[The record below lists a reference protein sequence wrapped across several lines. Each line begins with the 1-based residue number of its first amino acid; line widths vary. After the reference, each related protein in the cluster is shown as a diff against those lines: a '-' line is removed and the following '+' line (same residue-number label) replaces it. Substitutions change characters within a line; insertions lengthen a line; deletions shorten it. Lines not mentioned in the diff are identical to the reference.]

1 MRIGIDL
8 DDTITKTDEILF
20 KYAKIYNKEEKIL
33 FNINREEWNL
43 TKAFGWNKENI
54 KEFFSKYL
62 KSIYEEAEIKENAKE
77 RINKLK
83 DDGNEI
89 IIITAR
95 DTKSLKEVH
104 EVCEDWLINNK
115 INVDKI
121 VVDGEDKAQKC
132 LENKIDIF
140 IDDNICNCE
149 NVYNNLKIPVLLM
162 NSRYN
167 KDYQNPKIKRVYNWN
182 EIYNEIYNEICKY
195 K

>member
-20 KYAKIYNKEEKIL
+20 KYAKIYNEEEKIL

-43 TKAFGWNKENI
+43 TKAFGWNEENI

-62 KSIYEEAEIKENAKE
+62 KSIYEKAEIKENAKE
-77 RINKLK
+77 KINALK
-83 DDGNEI
+83 NDGNKI

-104 EVCEDWLINNK
+104 EVCKDWLINNK

-121 VVDGEDKAQKC
+121 VVDGENKAQKC

-182 EIYNEIYNEICKY
+182 EIYNEICKY

>member
-20 KYAKIYNKEEKIL
+20 KYAKIYNEEEKIL

-43 TKAFGWNKENI
+43 TKAFGWNEENI

-95 DTKSLKEVH
+95 DTKSLKQVH
-104 EVCEDWLINNK
+104 KVCKDWLINNK

-162 NSRYN
+162 NGRYN

-182 EIYNEIYNEICKY
+182 EIYNEICKY

>member
-20 KYAKIYNKEEKIL
+20 KYAKIYNEEEKIL

-43 TKAFGWNKENI
+43 TKAFGWNEENI

-104 EVCEDWLINNK
+104 EVCKDWLINNK

-162 NSRYN
+162 NGRYN

>member
-20 KYAKIYNKEEKIL
+20 KYAKMYNEEEKIL
-33 FNINREEWNL
+33 FKINRGEWDWN
-43 TKAFGWNKENI
+43 KAFGWDEEKCET
-54 KEFFSKYL
+54 FFSRYL
-62 KSIYEEAEIKENAKE
+62 KKIFEEAEIKENAKE
-77 RINKLK
+77 KINALK
-83 DDGNEI
+83 NDGNKI

-104 EVCEDWLINNK
+104 KVCENWLINNK
-115 INVDKI
+115 VNVDKI
-121 VVDGEDKAQKC
+121 VVDGEDKVQKC

-140 IDDNICNCE
+140 IDDGVYNCE

-162 NSRYN
+162 DSRYN
-167 KDYQNPKIKRVYNWN
+167 KDYQNPNIKRVYDW
-182 EIYNEIYNEICKY
+182 NEIYNEICKY

>member
-20 KYAKIYNKEEKIL
+20 KYAKKYNEEEKIL
-33 FNINREEWNL
+33 FKINREEWNWN
-43 TKAFGWNKENI
+43 KAFGWDEEKCE
-54 KEFFSKYL
+54 KFFSRYL
-62 KSIYEEAEIKENAKE
+62 KKIFEEAEIKENAKE
-77 RINKLK
+77 RINELK

-104 EVCEDWLINNK
+104 EVCEKWLINNK
-115 INVDKI
+115 VNVDKI

-140 IDDNICNCE
+140 IDDRC
-149 NVYNNLKIPVLLM
+149 
-162 NSRYN
+162 S
-167 KDYQNPKIKRVYNWN
+167 
-182 EIYNEIYNEICKY
+182 
-195 K
+195 

>member
-20 KYAKIYNKEEKIL
+20 KYAKKYNEEEKIL
-33 FNINREEWNL
+33 FKINRGEWDWN
-43 TKAFGWNKENI
+43 KAFGWDEEKCET
-54 KEFFSKYL
+54 FFSRYL
-62 KSIYEEAEIKENAKE
+62 KKIFEEAEIKENAKE
-77 RINKLK
+77 KINALK
-83 DDGNEI
+83 KDGNKI

-104 EVCEDWLINNK
+104 KVCENWLINNK
-115 INVDKI
+115 VNVDKI

-140 IDDNICNCE
+140 IDDNVYNCE
-149 NVYNNLKIPVLLM
+149 SVYKNLKIPVLLM
-162 NSRYN
+162 DSRYN
-167 KDYQNPKIKRVYNWN
+167 KDYQNSNIKRVYNWN
-182 EIYNEIYNEICKY
+182 EIYNEICKY

>member
-43 TKAFGWNKENI
+43 TKAFGWNEENI
-54 KEFFSKYL
+54 KGFFSKYL
-62 KSIYEEAEIKENAKE
+62 KSIYEKAEIKENAKE

-104 EVCEDWLINNK
+104 EVCKDWLINNK

-182 EIYNEIYNEICKY
+182 EIYNEICKY

>member
-20 KYAKIYNKEEKIL
+20 KYAKMYNEEEKIL
-33 FNINREEWNL
+33 FKINREEWDWN
-43 TKAFGWNKENI
+43 KAFGWDEEKCET
-54 KEFFSKYL
+54 FFSRYL
-62 KSIYEEAEIKENAKE
+62 KKIFEEAEIKENAKE
-77 RINKLK
+77 KINALK
-83 DDGNEI
+83 NGGNKI

-104 EVCEDWLINNK
+104 KVCENWLINNK
-115 INVDKI
+115 VNVDKI

-140 IDDNICNCE
+140 IDDNVYNCE
-149 NVYNNLKIPVLLM
+149 SVYKNLKIPVLLM

-167 KDYQNPKIKRVYNWN
+167 KEYQNPNIKRVYNWN
-182 EIYNEIYNEICKY
+182 EIYNEICKY

>member
-20 KYAKIYNKEEKIL
+20 KYAKIYNEEEKIL

-43 TKAFGWNKENI
+43 TKAFGWNEENI

-104 EVCEDWLINNK
+104 KVCKDWLINNK

-162 NSRYN
+162 NGRYN

-182 EIYNEIYNEICKY
+182 EIYNEICKY

>member
-20 KYAKIYNKEEKIL
+20 KYAKIYNEEEKIL

-43 TKAFGWNKENI
+43 TKAFGWNEENI

-104 EVCEDWLINNK
+104 KVCKDWLINNK

-162 NSRYN
+162 NGRYN
-167 KDYQNPKIKRVYNWN
+167 KEYQNPKIKRVYNWN
-182 EIYNEIYNEICKY
+182 EIYNEICKY

>member
-20 KYAKIYNKEEKIL
+20 KYAKIYNEEEKIL

-43 TKAFGWNKENI
+43 TKAFGWNEENI

-62 KSIYEEAEIKENAKE
+62 KSIYEKAEIKENAKE

-104 EVCEDWLINNK
+104 EVCKDWLINNK

-182 EIYNEIYNEICKY
+182 EIYNEICKY

>member
-43 TKAFGWNKENI
+43 TKAFGWNEENI

-77 RINKLK
+77 KINVLK
-83 DDGNEI
+83 DDGNKI

-104 EVCEDWLINNK
+104 EVCKDWLINNK

-182 EIYNEIYNEICKY
+182 EIYNEICKY

>member
-20 KYAKIYNKEEKIL
+20 KYAKIYNEEEKIL

-43 TKAFGWNKENI
+43 TKAFGWNEENI

-104 EVCEDWLINNK
+104 KVCKDWLINNK

-121 VVDGEDKAQKC
+121 VVDGKDKAQKC

-162 NSRYN
+162 NGRYN

-182 EIYNEIYNEICKY
+182 EIYNEICKY

>member
-20 KYAKIYNKEEKIL
+20 KYAKIYNEEEKIL

-43 TKAFGWNKENI
+43 TKAFGWNEENI

-140 IDDNICNCE
+140 IDDNIGNCE

-162 NSRYN
+162 NGRYN

-182 EIYNEIYNEICKY
+182 EIYNEICKY

>member
-20 KYAKIYNKEEKIL
+20 KYAKMYNEEEKIL
-33 FNINREEWNL
+33 FKINRGEWDWN
-43 TKAFGWNKENI
+43 KAFGWDEEKCET
-54 KEFFSKYL
+54 FFSRYL
-62 KSIYEEAEIKENAKE
+62 KKIFEEAEIKENAKE
-77 RINKLK
+77 KINALK
-83 DDGNEI
+83 NDGNKI

-104 EVCEDWLINNK
+104 KVCENWLINNK
-115 INVDKI
+115 VNVDKI
-121 VVDGEDKAQKC
+121 VVDGEDKVQKC

-140 IDDNICNCE
+140 IDDNVYNCE
-149 NVYNNLKIPVLLM
+149 SVYKNLKIPVLLM

-167 KDYQNPKIKRVYNWN
+167 KEYQNPNIKRVYNWN
-182 EIYNEIYNEICKY
+182 EIYNEICKY

>member
-20 KYAKIYNKEEKIL
+20 KYAKKYNEEEKIL
-33 FNINREEWNL
+33 FKINRGEWDWN
-43 TKAFGWNKENI
+43 KAFGWDEEKCET
-54 KEFFSKYL
+54 FFSRYL
-62 KSIYEEAEIKENAKE
+62 KKIFEEAEIKENAKE
-77 RINKLK
+77 KINELK
-83 DDGNEI
+83 KVGNKI

-104 EVCEDWLINNK
+104 KVCENWLINNK
-115 INVDKI
+115 VNVDKI

-140 IDDNICNCE
+140 IDDNVYNCE
-149 NVYNNLKIPVLLM
+149 SVYKNLKIPVLLM
-162 NSRYN
+162 DSRYN
-167 KDYQNPKIKRVYNWN
+167 KDYQNSNIKRVYNWN
-182 EIYNEIYNEICKY
+182 EIYNEICKY

>member
-20 KYAKIYNKEEKIL
+20 KYAKKYNEEEKIL
-33 FNINREEWNL
+33 FKINRGEWDWN
-43 TKAFGWNKENI
+43 KAFGWDEEKCET
-54 KEFFSKYL
+54 FFSRYL
-62 KSIYEEAEIKENAKE
+62 KKIFEEAEIKENAKE
-77 RINKLK
+77 KINALK
-83 DDGNEI
+83 KDGNKI

-104 EVCEDWLINNK
+104 KVCENWLINNK
-115 INVDKI
+115 VNVDKI

-140 IDDNICNCE
+140 IDDN
-149 NVYNNLKIPVLLM
+149 VYNYESVYKNLKIPVLLM
-162 NSRYN
+162 DSRYN
-167 KDYQNPKIKRVYNWN
+167 KDYQNSNIKRVYNWN
-182 EIYNEIYNEICKY
+182 EIYNEICKY

>member
-20 KYAKIYNKEEKIL
+20 KYAKIYNEEEKIL

-43 TKAFGWNKENI
+43 TKAFGWNEENI
-54 KEFFSKYL
+54 KGFFSKYL
-62 KSIYEEAEIKENAKE
+62 KSIYEKAEIKENAKE
-77 RINKLK
+77 KINALK
-83 DDGNEI
+83 NDGNKI

-104 EVCEDWLINNK
+104 EVCKDWLINNK

-121 VVDGEDKAQKC
+121 VVDGGNKAQKC

-182 EIYNEIYNEICKY
+182 EIYNEICKY

>member
-20 KYAKIYNKEEKIL
+20 KYAKMYNEEEKIL
-33 FNINREEWNL
+33 FKINRGEWDWN
-43 TKAFGWNKENI
+43 KAFGWDEEKCET
-54 KEFFSKYL
+54 FFSRYL
-62 KSIYEEAEIKENAKE
+62 KKIFEEAEIKENAKE
-77 RINKLK
+77 KINALK
-83 DDGNEI
+83 NDGNKI

-104 EVCEDWLINNK
+104 KVCENWLINNK
-115 INVDKI
+115 VNVDKI
-121 VVDGEDKAQKC
+121 VVDGEDKVQKC

-140 IDDNICNCE
+140 IDDNVYNCE
-149 NVYNNLKIPVLLM
+149 SVYNNLKIPVLLM

-182 EIYNEIYNEICKY
+182 EIYNEICKY

>member
-20 KYAKIYNKEEKIL
+20 KYAKIYNEEEKIL

-43 TKAFGWNKENI
+43 TKAFGWNEENI

-62 KSIYEEAEIKENAKE
+62 KSIYEKAEIKENAKE

-95 DTKSLKEVH
+95 DTKSLKEVQ
-104 EVCEDWLINNK
+104 EVCKDWLINNK

-182 EIYNEIYNEICKY
+182 EIYNEICKY

>member
-20 KYAKIYNKEEKIL
+20 KYAKMYNEEEKIL
-33 FNINREEWNL
+33 FKINRGEWDWN
-43 TKAFGWNKENI
+43 KAFGWNEENI

-104 EVCEDWLINNK
+104 DVCKDWLINNK

-167 KDYQNPKIKRVYNWN
+167 KEYQNPNIKRVYNWN
-182 EIYNEIYNEICKY
+182 EIYNEICKY

>member
-20 KYAKIYNKEEKIL
+20 KYAKIYNEEEKIL

-43 TKAFGWNKENI
+43 TKAFGWNEENI

-104 EVCEDWLINNK
+104 EVCKDWLINNK

-140 IDDNICNCE
+140 IDDNIGNCE

-162 NSRYN
+162 NGRYN

-182 EIYNEIYNEICKY
+182 EIYNEICKY

>member
-43 TKAFGWNKENI
+43 TKAFGWNEENI

-104 EVCEDWLINNK
+104 KVCKDWLINNK

-162 NSRYN
+162 NGRYN

-182 EIYNEIYNEICKY
+182 EIYNEICKY

>member
-43 TKAFGWNKENI
+43 TKAFGWNEENI

-77 RINKLK
+77 KINVLK
-83 DDGNEI
+83 DDGNKI

-104 EVCEDWLINNK
+104 EVCKNWLINNK

-121 VVDGEDKAQKC
+121 VVDGENKAQKC

-182 EIYNEIYNEICKY
+182 EIYNEICKY

>member
-43 TKAFGWNKENI
+43 TKAFGWNEENI

-62 KSIYEEAEIKENAKE
+62 KSIYEKAEIKENAKE

-104 EVCEDWLINNK
+104 EVCKDWLINNK

-162 NSRYN
+162 NGRYN

-182 EIYNEIYNEICKY
+182 EIYNEICKY

>member
-104 EVCEDWLINNK
+104 EVCKDWLINNK

-162 NSRYN
+162 NGRYN

-182 EIYNEIYNEICKY
+182 EIYNEICKY

>member
-1 MRIGIDL
+1 MKIGIDL

-20 KYAKIYNKEEKIL
+20 KYAKIYNEEEKIL

-43 TKAFGWNKENI
+43 TKAFGWNEENI

-104 EVCEDWLINNK
+104 EVCKDWLINNK

-149 NVYNNLKIPVLLM
+149 SVYNNLKIPVLLM
-162 NSRYN
+162 NGRYN

-182 EIYNEIYNEICKY
+182 EIYNEICKY

>member
-20 KYAKIYNKEEKIL
+20 KYAKMYNEEEKIL
-33 FNINREEWNL
+33 FKINRGEWDWN
-43 TKAFGWNKENI
+43 KAFGWDEEKCET
-54 KEFFSKYL
+54 FFSRYL
-62 KSIYEEAEIKENAKE
+62 KKIFEEAEIKENAKE
-77 RINKLK
+77 KINALK
-83 DDGNEI
+83 DDGNKI

-104 EVCEDWLINNK
+104 KVCENWLINNK
-115 INVDKI
+115 VNVDKI

-140 IDDNICNCE
+140 IDDNVYNCE
-149 NVYNNLKIPVLLM
+149 SVYKNLKIPVLLM

-167 KDYQNPKIKRVYNWN
+167 KEYQNPNIKRVYNWN
-182 EIYNEIYNEICKY
+182 EIYNEICKY

>member
-20 KYAKIYNKEEKIL
+20 KYAKIYNEEEKIL

-43 TKAFGWNKENI
+43 TKAFGWNEENI

-104 EVCEDWLINNK
+104 EVCKDWLINNK

-162 NSRYN
+162 NGRYN

-182 EIYNEIYNEICKY
+182 EIYNEICKY

>member
-20 KYAKIYNKEEKIL
+20 KYAKIYNEEEKIL

-43 TKAFGWNKENI
+43 TKAFGWNEENI

-162 NSRYN
+162 NGRYN

-182 EIYNEIYNEICKY
+182 EIYNEICKY

>member
-20 KYAKIYNKEEKIL
+20 KYAKIYNEEEKIL

-43 TKAFGWNKENI
+43 TKAFGWNEENI

-62 KSIYEEAEIKENAKE
+62 KSIYEKAEIKENAKE

-104 EVCEDWLINNK
+104 EVCKDWLINNK

-162 NSRYN
+162 NGRYN

-182 EIYNEIYNEICKY
+182 EIYNEICKY

>member
-20 KYAKIYNKEEKIL
+20 KYAKIYNEEEKIL

-43 TKAFGWNKENI
+43 TKAFGWNEENI

-95 DTKSLKEVH
+95 NTKSLKEVH
-104 EVCEDWLINNK
+104 EVCKDWLINNK

-162 NSRYN
+162 NGRYN

-182 EIYNEIYNEICKY
+182 EIYNEICKY

>member
-20 KYAKIYNKEEKIL
+20 KYAKMYNEEEKIL
-33 FNINREEWNL
+33 FKINRGEWDWK
-43 TKAFGWNKENI
+43 KAFGWDEEKCET
-54 KEFFSKYL
+54 FFLRYL
-62 KSIYEEAEIKENAKE
+62 KKIFEEAEIKENAKE
-77 RINKLK
+77 KINALK
-83 DDGNEI
+83 NGGNKI

-104 EVCEDWLINNK
+104 KVCENWLINNK
-115 INVDKI
+115 VNVDKI

-140 IDDNICNCE
+140 IDDNVYNCE
-149 NVYNNLKIPVLLM
+149 SVYKNLKIPVLLM

-167 KDYQNPKIKRVYNWN
+167 KEYQNPNIKRVYNWN
-182 EIYNEIYNEICKY
+182 EIYNEICKY

>member
-43 TKAFGWNKENI
+43 TKAFGWNEENI
-54 KEFFSKYL
+54 KGFFSKYL

-89 IIITAR
+89 IVITAR

-104 EVCEDWLINNK
+104 EVCENWLISNK

-182 EIYNEIYNEICKY
+182 EIYNEICKY

>member
-1 MRIGIDL
+1 MKIGIDL

-20 KYAKIYNKEEKIL
+20 KYAKIYNEEEKIL

-43 TKAFGWNKENI
+43 TKAFGWNEENI

-104 EVCEDWLINNK
+104 KVCKDWLINNK

-162 NSRYN
+162 NGRYN

-182 EIYNEIYNEICKY
+182 EIYNEICKY

>member
-20 KYAKIYNKEEKIL
+20 KYAKIYNEEEKIL

-77 RINKLK
+77 KINVLK
-83 DDGNEI
+83 DDGNKI

-104 EVCEDWLINNK
+104 EVCKDWLINNK

-182 EIYNEIYNEICKY
+182 EIYNEICKY